1 LKIKDTKIGKFLAEK
16 APGALGIVVGD
27 LLPNSG
33 TLGIVKNAIDL
44 VTPDPE
50 KREQLKAEMANLELE
65 FYELEIAD
73 RDSAR
78 NRQVEMAKAGKE
90 DWMMLVTGAVGLLSF
105 AVMVYAVIWV
115 DKVQDND
122 LFVHLMGIIEGVVI
136 SNLFAYYYGTSK
148 SSRDKDKK

>member
-1 LKIKDTKIGKFLAEK
+1 MKIKDTKIGKFLAEK
-16 APGALGIVVGD
+16 APGALGIVGD